1 MDTTARMH
9 DRRHRLTP
17 RATVVATVVVV
28 VAGLL
33 AGCASSPSPDRTTA
47 ASASASDSASRSG
60 TGEIRH
66 ELGPLTDRFPQLATA
81 LSATWMS
88 GTMGDERVPGPSTYW
103 IDAVVVLDEAGY
115 AELRALAPDEAGSDV
130 GAELPDLDP
139 GLDDAL
145 PPGPFVRSSALDDA
159 FSQDGRVTQVF
170 LDDATSSVILTS
182 RFQ

>member
-9 DRRHRLTP
+9 DRRHRLAP

-33 AGCASSPSPDRTTA
+33 AGCASSPSPGRTTA
-47 ASASASDSASRSG
+47 ASASASDSATRSG

-103 IDAVVVLDEAGY
+103 IDAIVVLDETGY
-115 AELRALAPDEAGSDV
+115 AELRALAPGEAGSDAE
-130 GAELPDLDP
+130 AELPDLDS

-145 PPGPFVRSSALDDA
+145 PPGPFVRSSALDEA
-159 FSQDGRVTQVF
+159 FSQDGRSTQVF

>member
-9 DRRHRLTP
+9 DRRRRLAP
-17 RATVVATVVVV
+17 RATLVATAVV

-47 ASASASDSASRSG
+47 ASASASESATRSG

-66 ELGPLTDRFPQLATA
+66 ELGPLTDRFPQLASA

-170 LDDATSSVILTS
+170 LDDATSSVVFTS

>member
-1 MDTTARMH
+1 MDTAARML
-9 DRRHRLTP
+9 DRRHRLAP
-17 RATVVATVVVV
+17 RATVVGVAVAV
-28 VAGLL
+28 VAGVL

-47 ASASASDSASRSG
+47 ATASASDSATRSG

-66 ELGPLTDRFPQLATA
+66 QLGPLTDRFPQLATA

-115 AELRALAPDEAGSDV
+115 AELRALAPGEAGSSEE
-130 GAELPDLDP
+130 AELPDLDA

-145 PPGPFVRSSALDDA
+145 PPGPFARSSALDDA
-159 FSQDGRVTQVF
+159 FSQDGRSTQVF

>member
-9 DRRHRLTP
+9 DRRHRLAP
-17 RATVVATVVVV
+17 RATVVATVVAV

-47 ASASASDSASRSG
+47 ASASASDSATRSG

-103 IDAVVVLDEAGY
+103 IDAVVVLDEAGF
-115 AELRALAPDEAGSDV
+115 AELLALAPGEAGS
-130 GAELPDLDP
+130 GAKAELPDLDP

-145 PPGPFVRSSALDDA
+145 PPGPFVRSSALDDD
-159 FSQDGRVTQVF
+159 FSQDGRSTQVL

>member
-1 MDTTARMH
+1 MRQPYAAVMVAPV
-9 DRRHRLTP
+9 RRVAS
-17 RATVVATVVVV
+17 RAAVLAVALSCV
-28 VAGLL
+28 L
-33 AGCASSPSPDRTTA
+33 AGCTSSPSPDRTTA
-47 ASASASDSASRSG
+47 STTSASDSATRSG

-103 IDAVVVLDEAGY
+103 IDAIVVLDEAGY
-115 AELRALAPDEAGSDV
+115 AELRALAPGEAGSDAE
-130 GAELPDLDP
+130 AELPDLDA

>member
-1 MDTTARMH
+1 MDTTARLH
-9 DRRHRLTP
+9 DRRRRLAP
-17 RATVVATVVVV
+17 RATLVATAVV

-33 AGCASSPSPDRTTA
+33 AGCATSPSPDRTTA
-47 ASASASDSASRSG
+47 ASGAASDSATRSG

-115 AELRALAPDEAGSDV
+115 AELRALAPGEAGSSEE
-130 GAELPDLDP
+130 AELPDLDA

-170 LDDATSSVILTS
+170 LDDATSSVVLTS

>member
-9 DRRHRLTP
+9 DRRHRLAP
-17 RATVVATVVVV
+17 RATVVAAVVVV

-33 AGCASSPSPDRTTA
+33 AGCASSPSPDRTTV
-47 ASASASDSASRSG
+47 ASASASDSATRSG

-103 IDAVVVLDEAGY
+103 IDAIVVLDEAGY
-115 AELRALAPDEAGSDV
+115 AELRALAPGEAGSDAE
-130 GAELPDLDP
+130 AELPDLDA

-145 PPGPFVRSSALDDA
+145 PPGPLVRSSALDDA
-159 FSQDGRVTQVF
+159 FSQDGRSTQVF

>member
-1 MDTTARMH
+1 MH
-9 DRRHRLTP
+9 DRRHRLAP

-47 ASASASDSASRSG
+47 ASASVSDSATRSG

-115 AELRALAPDEAGSDV
+115 AELRALAPGEAGSDAE
-130 GAELPDLDP
+130 AELPDLDA

-145 PPGPFVRSSALDDA
+145 PPGPLVRSSALDDA
-159 FSQDGRVTQVF
+159 FSQDGRSTQVF
-170 LDDATSSVILTS
+170 LDDATSSVVLTS

>member
-9 DRRHRLTP
+9 DRRHRLAP
-17 RATVVATVVVV
+17 RATVVAAVVAV

-47 ASASASDSASRSG
+47 ASAAASDSATRSG

-66 ELGPLTDRFPQLATA
+66 ELGPLTDRFPQLAAA

-103 IDAVVVLDEAGY
+103 IDAIVVLDEAGY
-115 AELRALAPDEAGSDV
+115 AELRALTPGEAGSDEE
-130 GAELPDLDP
+130 AELPDLDA

-159 FSQDGRVTQVF
+159 FSQDGRSTQVF